1 MKPIIPFCC
10 LLALWACNDG
20 IPKNT
25 VTDSV
30 PLKTDTAVAPA
41 LHQDTAKALYISD
54 LRKGD
59 TLIPKKVYADTLT
72 FIKYNDDGDDAL
84 FVCVKGKDTMALIFN
99 IADAP
104 ALNNGDLVALQWKM
118 DMYTPAGDPEFPYPS
133 EYVVD
138 YRLLQPG
145 KVTQLKKNYALL
157 KCSYT
162 DKDLSDWGKAAI
174 EEAVWYYIA
183 NTTDTA
189 IRKTIDVE
197 RAGLLYRIEQN
208 NSEGNSSVNN
218 IIFATANQP
227 VLKRMLF
234 DVEKPYSLSE
244 Q

>member
-10 LLALWACNDG
+10 LLALWACNEG
-20 IPKNT
+20 AKNNT

-30 PLKTDTAVAPA
+30 PLKPDTAVAPA
-41 LHQDTAKALYISD
+41 LRQDTAKALYISD

-84 FVCVKGKDTMALIFN
+84 FVCVKNKDTMALIFN
-99 IADAP
+99 AADAP
-104 ALNNGDLVALQWKM
+104 ALNNGDLVALQWKL
-118 DMYTPAGDPEFPYPS
+118 DLYAPAGDPEFSYPS

-145 KVTQLKKNYALL
+145 KVTRLKKNYALL
-157 KCSYT
+157 KCSYS
-162 DKDLSDWGKAAI
+162 DKEVSDWGKTAI

-183 NTTDTA
+183 NTTDTV

-197 RAGLLYRIEQN
+197 HAPLEYRIEQN
-208 NSEGNSSVNN
+208 NNGGNSSVNN
-218 IIFATANQP
+218 IIFATTNQP
-227 VLKRMLF
+227 VLKRMF
-234 DVEKPYSLSE
+234 FNVETPYSLSE
-244 Q
+244 